1 MKTYSQRALIAS
13 AVVPVG
19 LLVGILAIQAQR
31 EKWPFAPTHSIGN
44 SGQDPKS
51 HTTSG
56 LATDRS
62 AARTTVELTG
72 QQAEMLGVRFETAEL
87 RQLDET
93 VSGVAAAVIDESRIV
108 EVHPRVSGWL
118 EQLYV
123 RTTGQNVRA
132 GQALGAV
139 FSQELYASQLE
150 YLAALRRRDS
160 APASVVLSA
169 GKTRLRVL
177 GMSEAEIR
185 HLEHTGRPNRL
196 VTITAPKSGFVLDR
210 GVTQGISVDPSTNI
224 LSIADTGQLWV
235 IAEIAEADASRVRL
249 GSTASLSFPLSGRPP
264 FIARVDFIYPT
275 LTERTRSIR
284 VRMSV
289 PNIGGAL
296 RPGMYGT
303 AQISAAPRQAL
314 TVGRDAVIDTGLAQ
328 HVFVRTGA
336 NRFEP
341 RQVKLGAKTADRVE
355 ILQGLAAGE
364 QVVSAGVF
372 LLDSESR
379 LRASGATGHGGHG
392 GGPPAASEK
401 REKAM
406 QSETPGEASPGA
418 PSGEHSGH
426 QQ

>member
-13 AVVPVG
+13 AIVPVG
-19 LLVGILAIQAQR
+19 LLVGILAIQAHR
-31 EKWPFAPTHSIGN
+31 EKWPFAPTHSVGT
-44 SGQDPKS
+44 SGQDPQS
-51 HTTSG
+51 HTAG
-56 LATDRS
+56 GQAADRS

-72 QQAEMLGVRFETAEL
+72 KQAEMLGIRFEAAEV

-150 YLAALRRRDS
+150 YLAALRRKNT
-160 APASVVLSA
+160 APASVVLAA

-177 GMSEAEIR
+177 GMSEGEIGR
-185 HLEHTGRPNRL
+185 LEQTGRPNRL

-235 IAEIAEADASRVRL
+235 IAEIAEADAGRVRL

-289 PNIGGAL
+289 PNIGGVL

-303 AQISAAPRQAL
+303 AQISVAPRQAL

-392 GGPPAASEK
+392 GGSPAAPEK
-401 REKAM
+401 GEKAM
-406 QSETPGEASPGA
+406 PSETPGEASPGA